1 MRSSIKTFLT
11 LSTIICL
18 VLMGW
23 YVYHYSLK
31 KEKVEWWINN
41 TNNIDTTSN
50 DDDLKFLDSI
60 LKGKKYVFLG
70 ENSHG
75 VAEYNIAK
83 GRMIKYL
90 HKNHDYEVLAFE
102 SNIADP
108 LVTFA
113 EINTSQISSRN
124 YMQRTIP
131 GVWNSTQ
138 NLPLFDNVLKNRNE
152 EKALVTTGF
161 DIQPF
166 GRTFTNFMTEWLT
179 KKDRSNGNLFSKLEE
194 DWLTKYLSFFDGE
207 KLSAKEVSKYKE
219 GYNKLIFFLKQH
231 ETELKKEFPN
241 QPKLNIVILQTL
253 KNRIDLMVKISKTNY
268 TADEMNQVRD
278 LIMGENIK
286 WLSEKVYPDKKI
298 IFWAHNAHIR
308 NRNTEITY
316 RDKGE
321 TTFRAFQ
328 HKTMFEY
335 LPDDFKKQ
343 SYILGF
349 YMYDGEFSDN
359 ENNIKKVNDGK
370 DYQADSLEQILNQS
384 NYEQTF
390 INLNGQTKNK
400 FNKWMFEPVYALTQ
414 GLYSEKMVVSNH
426 YDGIYFIKHVTPTTY
441 FR

>member
-1 MRSSIKTFLT
+1 MRSSIKTFLA

-23 YVYHYSLK
+23 YVYQYSLK
-31 KEKVEWWINN
+31 IEKAEWWVNN
-41 TNNIDTTSN
+41 THNIDTTNN

-75 VAEYNIAK
+75 VAEYNTAK
-83 GRMIKYL
+83 GRLIKYL
-90 HKNHDYEVLAFE
+90 HENQDYDVVAFE
-102 SNIADP
+102 SNLADP
-108 LVTFA
+108 AVTFA
-113 EINTSQISSRN
+113 ELHTSHISSRT

-131 GVWNSTQ
+131 GVWNATQ
-138 NLPLFDNVLKNRNE
+138 NLPLFDYILENRRE
-152 EKALVTTGF
+152 EKALVNTGF

-166 GRTFTNFMTEWLT
+166 GRTFTNFTTDWIT
-179 KKDRSNGNLFSKLEE
+179 KRSPSKGDLFSKLEK
-194 DWLTKYLSFFDGE
+194 DWLILYLSFYEGGR
-207 KLSAKEVSKYKE
+207 LSNQDVLQFQE
-219 GYNKLIFFLKQH
+219 GYSEIISFITHHGIALKH
-231 ETELKKEFPN
+231 EYPN
-241 QPKLNIVILQTL
+241 QPKLNLLILQTL
-253 KNRIDLMVKISKTNY
+253 QNRIELMTRMSKTNY
-268 TADEMNQVRD
+268 SIDEMSTVRD
-278 LIMGENIK
+278 SLMAENIK
-286 WLSEKVYPDKKI
+286 WLSEKIYPDKKI

-308 NRNTEITY
+308 NHNTKITY
-316 RDKGE
+316 KDEGE
-321 TTFRAFQ
+321 TEFRPFL

-359 ENNIKKVNDGK
+359 QNNIKKVNDGK

-384 NYEQTF
+384 NFEQTF

-414 GLYSEKMVVSNH
+414 GLYPEKMVVSNH
-426 YDGIYFIKHVTPTTY
+426 YDGLFFIKHVKPTTY
-441 FR
+441 IR